1 MRVIYGLGRFM
12 LGSFFLYSG
21 FNHLTHVDEL
31 AGYAAAKNTPSPRFD
46 VEASGVLLLAAG
58 ASVAFGLKPRL
69 GAAGAA
75 AFLAVATPVFHDFW
89 AQSDPQQRQ
98 NDMIHFSKNVALLG
112 SAIALLGAEGNQSV
126 SAG

>member
-1 MRVIYGLGRFM
+1 MRVIYGLGRFV

-21 FNHLTHVDEL
+21 FNHLTHVDEM
-31 AGYAAAKNTPSPRFD
+31 AGYAAAKNTPSPKFD

-58 ASVAFGLKPRL
+58 ASLAFGIKPRL

-75 AFLAVATPVFHDFW
+75 AFLAAATPIFHDFW

-98 NDMIHFSKNVALLG
+98 SDAVHFSKNVALLG
-112 SAIALLGAEGNQSV
+112 ATIAVLGAEGD
-126 SAG
+126 